1 MAEKIVRKTV
11 SVRLAIGEWKLL
23 HNVSDNRGVSIQ
35 SLLEP
40 VVRGWLKDVP
50 EEDKAEPE
58 SEEEGLDKAQ
68 TAETLLPS
76 E

>member
-11 SVRLAIGEWKLL
+11 SVRLALGEWKLL
-23 HNVSDNRGVSIQ
+23 HNISYNRDCSIQ

-50 EEDKAEPE
+50 ESDKAEP
-58 SEEEGLDKAQ
+58 EEEGLDKAQ
-68 TAETLLPS
+68 TAEVLRP
-76 E
+76 EA